1 MTTIFD
7 MIWVTKRHS
16 ETKERWYPR
25 LVTNKHLW
33 GGAADEISRLLWSLS
48 WCIMMPARW
57 WFSSC
62 SIPAS
67 FTVQHLAF
75 CCKQEP
81 FLLCLLPFFLLLP
94 FLPPPS
100 LSVCARGVLIF
111 HDLQLIAVLC
121 SLMQSRLMPDCPSF
135 GQWSSASWFLC
146 PLMYPPHFGRQSLRA
161 GVTTCSRLIS
171 SETPISF

>member
-1 MTTIFD
+1 MLRMKFPACFGLRRD
-7 MIWVTKRHS
+7 
-16 ETKERWYPR
+16 
-25 LVTNKHLW
+25 
-33 GGAADEISRLLWSLS
+33 AS
-48 WCIMMPARW
+48 WCLHDGGFPAAASLLRSQ
-57 WFSSC
+57 FSIWHSAVSKSPSSSASC
-62 SIPAS
+62 LSS
-67 FTVQHLAF
+67 FS
-75 CCKQEP
+75 
-81 FLLCLLPFFLLLP
+81 FLSFPL
-94 FLPPPS
+94 PPS